1 MKKNVWKKFMLMVG
15 LSGLLMGCGTGSQI
29 KEEETIA
36 ITEEVSGEKETAVKE
51 ETQEQEMSEEKDE
64 NAGLAE
70 LKDMLGMKDADT
82 AGLLGGGEEN
92 WTEDQSFY
100 IGRNYQTELYG
111 IPCKV
116 FTTCGEDRTVE
127 SVSVWIVS
135 GEREVTEQEVEEW
148 ADRITEMMGV
158 QPSEEGEVSEGG
170 SKNRKWLADGVI
182 ASMNQ
187 MSDILTVSLQP
198 AVGELE

>member
-1 MKKNVWKKFMLMVG
+1 MKKNVWKKFMLVAG
-15 LSGLLMGCGTGSQI
+15 LFGLLMGCGTGSQI
-29 KEEETIA
+29 KEEEAIA

-51 ETQEQEMSEEKDE
+51 ETQEQEMS
-64 NAGLAE
+64 
-70 LKDMLGMKDADT
+70 
-82 AGLLGGGEEN
+82 EEN

-135 GEREVTEQEVEEW
+135 GEREVTEQEAEEW

-170 SKNRKWLADGVI
+170 SKNRRWLADGVI

-187 MSDILTVSLQP
+187 MRTFLQS
-198 AVGELE
+198 ACSRL

>member
-1 MKKNVWKKFMLMVG
+1 MKKNVWKKFMLVAG

-70 LKDMLGMKDADT
+70 LKD
-82 AGLLGGGEEN
+82 
-92 WTEDQSFY
+92 
-100 IGRNYQTELYG
+100 QTELYG

-135 GEREVTEQEVEEW
+135 GEREVTEQEAEEW

-170 SKNRKWLADGVI
+170 SKNRRWLAEGVI

-187 MSDILTVSLQP
+187 MPDILTVSLQP

>member
-15 LSGLLMGCGTGSQI
+15 LSGLLMGCGIGSQI

-36 ITEEVSGEKETAVKE
+36 ITEEASGEKETAVKE

-135 GEREVTEQEVEEW
+135 GEREVTEQEAEEW

-170 SKNRKWLADGVI
+170 SKNRRWLADGVI

-187 MSDILTVSLQP
+187 MRTFLQS
-198 AVGELE
+198 ACSRL

>member
-1 MKKNVWKKFMLMVG
+1 MKKNVWKKFMLVAG

-36 ITEEVSGEKETAVKE
+36 ITEEASGEKETAVKE

-135 GEREVTEQEVEEW
+135 GEREVTEQEAEEW

-170 SKNRKWLADGVI
+170 SKNRRWLADGVI

-187 MSDILTVSLQP
+187 MRTFLQS
-198 AVGELE
+198 ACSRL

>member
-15 LSGLLMGCGTGSQI
+15 LSGLLMGCGTGSQV

-51 ETQEQEMSEEKDE
+51 ETQEEEMSEEKDE

-135 GEREVTEQEVEEW
+135 GEREVTEQEAEEW

>member
-1 MKKNVWKKFMLMVG
+1 MKKNVWKKFMLVAG
-15 LSGLLMGCGTGSQI
+15 LSGLLMRCETGSQI

-36 ITEEVSGEKETAVKE
+36 ITGDVSGEKETAVKE
-51 ETQEQEMSEEKDE
+51 ETQEQEMS
-64 NAGLAE
+64 
-70 LKDMLGMKDADT
+70 
-82 AGLLGGGEEN
+82 EEN

-170 SKNRKWLADGVI
+170 SKNRRWLADGVI

-187 MSDILTVSLQP
+187 MPDILTVSLQP

>member
-1 MKKNVWKKFMLMVG
+1 MVG

-36 ITEEVSGEKETAVKE
+36 ITEEASGEKETAVKE

-135 GEREVTEQEVEEW
+135 GEREVTEQEAEEW

-170 SKNRKWLADGVI
+170 SKNRRWLADGVI

-187 MSDILTVSLQP
+187 MPDILTVSLQP

>member
-1 MKKNVWKKFMLMVG
+1 M
-15 LSGLLMGCGTGSQI
+15 
-29 KEEETIA
+29 
-36 ITEEVSGEKETAVKE
+36 
-51 ETQEQEMSEEKDE
+51 
-64 NAGLAE
+64 
-70 LKDMLGMKDADT
+70 
-82 AGLLGGGEEN
+82 LGGGEEN

-135 GEREVTEQEVEEW
+135 GEREVTEQEAEEW

-170 SKNRKWLADGVI
+170 SKNRRWLADGVI

-187 MSDILTVSLQP
+187 MPDILTVSLQP

>member
-15 LSGLLMGCGTGSQI
+15 LSGLLMGCETGSQI

-36 ITEEVSGEKETAVKE
+36 ITEDVSGEKETAVKE

-135 GEREVTEQEVEEW
+135 GEREVTEQEAEEW

-187 MSDILTVSLQP
+187 MPDILTVSLQP

>member
-36 ITEEVSGEKETAVKE
+36 ITEEASGEKETAVKE

-135 GEREVTEQEVEEW
+135 GEREVTEQEAEEW

-170 SKNRKWLADGVI
+170 SKNRRWLADGVI

-187 MSDILTVSLQP
+187 MPDILTVSLQP

>member
-135 GEREVTEQEVEEW
+135 GEREVTEQEAEEW

>member
-92 WTEDQSFY
+92 WTKDQSFY

-170 SKNRKWLADGVI
+170 SKNRRWLADGVI

-187 MSDILTVSLQP
+187 MPDILTVSLQP

>member
-1 MKKNVWKKFMLMVG
+1 MKKNVWKKFMLVAG

-36 ITEEVSGEKETAVKE
+36 ITEEASGEKETAVKE

-135 GEREVTEQEVEEW
+135 GEREVTEQEAEEW

-170 SKNRKWLADGVI
+170 SKNRRWLADGVI

-187 MSDILTVSLQP
+187 MRTSLQS
-198 AVGELE
+198 ACSRL